1 MNIKQKFLTLSIRHQ
16 ISLFVIIGSTICLLL
31 ILALFSLYTNIL
43 LNIHIRKRK
52 EYYYKK
58 YQDIIESEVQ
68 FLNFLLYQHEQLLKG
83 FNSQIYYFGLSQ
95 NDLYDTMINYDKNLI
110 KNIKN
115 IEEINSTEIE
125 NENIKYYLL
134 SFSNDPFY
142 ESKAFNLLASTHSS
156 IDNQLDILTNFRI
169 PYLGEDFKIVND
181 YVFVRLSEESLYT
194 MNKNRIIEI
203 RENSNGNITNYY
215 DNLITN
221 YVKKYTHFMNEYK
234 KGELNFFDI
243 FFNSKFFLFENYVN
257 ETYLQEK
264 YRNNVKNYLNDI
276 SCHFHFI
283 DYLTEA
289 TFVTDNGNKND
300 VKFLEQ
306 NTIIP
311 NYIDI
316 IFSIIYNYSNIN
328 VIPVNHG
335 NNKILSVN
343 LCYAF
348 LYKQM
353 IFLNLTYEKNILV
366 QEKLDEIYSKINK
379 SELNIGDC
387 ILDKKY
393 NFDTEQ
399 NAYDILNIKFDK
411 FYSIKNSRELSMMKI
426 SNTILGNNLLC
437 IKYTFPDYDSILNF
451 KPDFFTL
458 EQINLYS
465 FKTLYEVKH
474 YENNMISFFRNC
486 QFFIILFLLYLWI
499 IISFYLIFRLKKI
512 FVEVTD
518 PINNLINIIN
528 KLEVKEEDMLKYESD
543 DTINELFKLCNELL
557 VGKYKQKI
565 SHDSELDNQIF
576 KKENKGNNLNDFNNL
591 KLNRKLIEDMI
602 ENKNEYNIKGD
613 EILTFKLNDHLDDKK
628 GTELNKTNKNKK
640 NDKADMRK
648 TLLINRKIGKANEN
662 NDLINSIHNSIKKTK
677 SINNVLNILN
687 KKMSFDINL
696 LNNSDNLILTEYKSD
711 EEILEIEILLNYKH
725 LYDIVDLSFNYDLK
739 KDNKFICKNSKL
751 LYKSNTHN
759 HGKSHKIKYKRKISS
774 SKIST
779 GEKKDNN
786 LNEKEI
792 KEDLKMKKEEF
803 DKSVVDAYN
812 IRNVLFVWYEEA
824 KYFKGIEFLQSNH
837 TKELNN
843 LFNFIGNENEKRDA
857 RLKSNLSI
865 NDIANTK
872 QQKKI
877 HNSKKQMSKY

>member
-16 ISLFVIIGSTICLLL
+16 ISLFVIIGSAICLLL
-31 ILALFSLYTNIL
+31 ILALFSLFTNII

-68 FLNFLLYQHEQLLKG
+68 FQNFLLYQHEQLLKG

-95 NDLYDTMINYDKNLI
+95 NDLYDTMINYDRNLI
-110 KNIKN
+110 KNVKN
-115 IEEINSTEIE
+115 IDEINVTEIE
-125 NENIKYYLL
+125 NENIKYYLH

-156 IDNQLDILTNFRI
+156 IDNQLDILSHFRI

-181 YVFVRLSEESLYT
+181 YVFVRLSEESLFT
-194 MNKNRIIEI
+194 MNKSRIIEI
-203 RENSNGNITNYY
+203 RDNSNGNITNYY
-215 DNLITN
+215 DGLIQK

-234 KGELNFFDI
+234 KGELEFLDI

-257 ETYLQEK
+257 ETYIQEK
-264 YRNNVKNYLNDI
+264 YRKNLKKYLNDI

-283 DYLTEA
+283 DYLTEE
-289 TFVTDNGNKND
+289 TFVTDNGNKNN

-328 VIPVNHG
+328 VIPVYHG

-353 IFLNLTYEKNILV
+353 IFLNLTHKKNIFV
-366 QEKLDEIYSKINK
+366 KEKLDQIYSKLNK

-393 NFDTEQ
+393 NFDTKQ

-411 FYSIKNSRELSMMKI
+411 FYSIKNSREYSMMKI
-426 SNTILGNNLLC
+426 SDTILGNNLLC

-458 EQINLYS
+458 DQLNLYS

-474 YENNMISFFRNC
+474 YENNMFSFFYNC
-486 QFFIILFLLYLWI
+486 QLAIILFLVYLWI
-499 IISFYLIFRLKKI
+499 IISIYLIFRLKKI

-565 SHDSELDNQIF
+565 SHDSELNNIIF

-602 ENKNEYNIKGD
+602 ENKNEYNINGD
-613 EILTFKLNDHLDDKK
+613 EILKFKLNDHLDDKK
-628 GTELNKTNKNKK
+628 GTEHNKNNKNKK
-640 NDKADMRK
+640 NNKAEMRK
-648 TLLINRKIGKANEN
+648 TLLINKKLGKVNEN
-662 NDLINSIHNSIKKTK
+662 NDLINSIQSNFKKTR
-677 SINNVLNILN
+677 SINNVLTILN
-687 KKMSFDINL
+687 KKMSFDV
-696 LNNSDNLILTEYKSD
+696 NLINNVDNIFLPEYKND
-711 EEILEIEILLNYKH
+711 EELLEIEILLNYKH
-725 LYDIVDLSFNYDLK
+725 LYDIVDLTFNYDLK
-739 KDNKFICKNSKL
+739 RDNKFICKNSKL
-751 LYKSNTHN
+751 IYKSNIHN
-759 HGKSHKIKYKRKISS
+759 HNKSHKMKNKKRISS
-774 SKIST
+774 GKNSK
-779 GEKKDNN
+779 GEKIDINPK
-786 LNEKEI
+786 EKEI
-792 KEDLKMKKEEF
+792 KEDLKTKKEEF

-812 IRNVLFVWYEEA
+812 IKNVLFVWYEEE
-824 KYFKGIEFLQSNH
+824 KYFKGIEFLQYNH

-843 LFNFIGNENEKRDA
+843 LFNFIGNENEKRDV
-857 RLKSNLSI
+857 RLKSNLNI
-865 NDIANTK
+865 NNNTNAK

-877 HNSKKQMSKY
+877 QNFKKQMSKY